1 MKRIICIIATMLI
14 VCPTIWAYDF
24 SIISSDGIPRYYTIT
39 SSTTVEAASP
49 HINGGWGSSN
59 QKPSGALIIP
69 SHVIYQNDTF
79 LVTGI
84 GFWAFGE
91 CPNITSVT
99 IPSTVKYIDRWAF
112 WGCSNLVTIVF
123 PSTPVYVEHFA
134 FHGTGWYSNQ
144 PFDQLIYL
152 GNTLYK
158 YKGCTRK
165 SEDYSINIPSNT
177 NSIAGGAFSS
187 DSYWG
192 PDTGSF
198 SPLVS
203 VSIPS
208 SVKYIGGGAF
218 NGCKLAYINLPDSL
232 EYIGSGALSNTK
244 INSITIPPKVKSI
257 SGAFTNN
264 DSLTT
269 IIILAEHLQVD
280 SAMHAFAITPFLNCP
295 NLKKVIIG
303 NNVTCIIDNLFNGC
317 SGLDTIIIPNSVR
330 TIGYMSLRGCTGL
343 KSLTIGEGVD
353 SISPFAFANLDSL
366 EELNYNAV
374 NCTTFPPLGCNT
386 NFHLNIGGNV
396 RKIPNNF
403 LSNCTNFSD
412 SITLPYGLRY
422 IGTFAFCSTGA
433 TGKIDIPATVDSIG
447 SATFMSCQNITGIVC
462 RRQTPPVIEG
472 IMGSYNLPL
481 EVPCGSIAE
490 YQSAPI
496 WHNYSSITGFGCDNT
511 IVGEAND
518 PNAGSVLG
526 SGTYSYGETV
536 TLTAIPN
543 NGYQFDHWQD
553 GNTDNPRT
561 ITVTSDATYIA
572 YFVSTQ
578 GIVENSMEKYRIY
591 LMGNQIMVDGTTDEV
606 RVFDIVG
613 RSVRNEALPNGV
625 YMVKI
630 GARPAR
636 KVVVMK

>member
-257 SGAFTNN
+257 SGAFSYN

-269 IIILAEHLQVD
+269 VILLAEHLQVD
-280 SAMHAFAITPFLNCP
+280 SAMHAFPLAPFSNCP

-303 NNVTCIIDNLFNGC
+303 NNVTCILDNLFNGC
-317 SGLDTIIIPNSVR
+317 FRLDTIIIPNSVR
-330 TIGYMSLRGCTGL
+330 TIGHMSFLGCTGL

-353 SISPFAFANLDSL
+353 SISQMAFYNLDSL
-366 EELNYNAV
+366 EVLNYNAI
-374 NCTTFPPLGCNT
+374 NCTSFTSFGCNAD
-386 NFHLNIGGNV
+386 FHLNIGLNV
-396 RKIPNNF
+396 RRIPDSF
-403 LSNCTNFSD
+403 LSGRTNFTD
-412 SITLPYGLRY
+412 SITLPYGLRL
-422 IGTFAFCSTGA
+422 IGRFAFCMTGV

-447 SATFMSCQNITGIVC
+447 YSTFMSCQDITGIIC
-462 RRQTPPVIEG
+462 RRQTPPIIEG

-511 IVGEAND
+511 IVGEANN
-518 PNAGSVLG
+518 PNAGSVTG

-543 NGYQFDHWQD
+543 SGYRFDHWQD
-553 GNTDNPRT
+553 SNTDNPRT

-578 GIVENSMEKYRIY
+578 GIDENYMTDIKIY
-591 LMGNQIMVDGTTDEV
+591 PMGNQIMVEGTTDEV
-606 RVFDIVG
+606 RVFDIIG
-613 RSVRNEALPNGV
+613 RSVRNEALPAGV

-630 GARPAR
+630 GARSAR
-636 KVVVMK
+636 KVVVMR